1 MGSNLIKDKIRA
13 ELQKL
18 SKDDLINIVAELTNL
33 YVVSRLNNRIANIS
47 CVQQCVNQV
56 QSNIQPA
63 INGMLQELNI
73 DFRPVKSTDDT
84 DGTDSVIS
92 VESA

>member
-1 MGSNLIKDKIRA
+1 MESNLIKDKIRA

-33 YVVSRLNNRIANIS
+33 YVVSRLNSRIVNIS
-47 CVQQCVNQV
+47 CAQQCINQV

-73 DFRPVKSTDDT
+73 NFMPVKSTDDT
-84 DGTDSVIS
+84 D
-92 VESA
+92 